1 MHPFLLTRR
10 QFAKAIGGL
19 VAACAV
25 PVVARTRTAN
35 VAVAGTRNGAAAGR
49 AFPAGFVW
57 GTATAAYQVEGATR
71 GEGRGESI
79 WDVYAHTP
87 GKIVDGATADVADD
101 DYHRYP
107 EDIALMRA
115 LGVGAYRF
123 SVAWPRI
130 FPDGSGRPNSKGVD
144 FYKRLVDALR
154 EAGIEPYCTLYHWD
168 LPEALQRKGGWQS
181 RDTAKAFADYAGY
194 MAGQLDG
201 RVAHFMTMNE
211 IRTFIDLGY
220 GSTSMAPGLGLKG
233 QVLAQ
238 ARHHALLGHGLAV
251 QAIRAATSA
260 KTKVG
265 SAEGIDAAMPA
276 FDAPEHVA
284 AARKAAV
291 EENAGYLTAMHT
303 GRYTDLYL
311 ETLGADA
318 PRSTPDEMRTIGS
331 RTDFQGLNIYTG
343 NYYLAAGNTR
353 GYEAVP
359 FPGSYPRMQSRWIQF
374 APDALYWGPKLMA
387 EELCIGDIYIT
398 ENGTSSMATPD
409 ADGRVPDIDRIMYL
423 RQYLGE
429 LQRAIADGAPVHGY
443 FLWSLLDNF
452 EWSRGYSER
461 FGITYVD
468 FATQKRTPKLSSQFY
483 REVIAGNAV

>member
-1 MHPFLLTRR
+1 MNTFLTRR
-10 QFAKAIGGL
+10 QFTKAIGAL

-25 PVVARTRTAN
+25 PMTTKTR
-35 VAVAGTRNGAAAGR
+35 AAIAALADAPSALATKR

-57 GTATAAYQVEGATR
+57 GTATAAYQVEGATQAD
-71 GEGRGESI
+71 GRGESI

-87 GKIVDGATADVADD
+87 GRIVDGGNADVADD

-115 LGVGAYRF
+115 LGAGAYRF

-130 FPDGSGRPNSKGVD
+130 FPDGTGKPDAKGVD
-144 FYKRLVDALR
+144 HYKRLVDALL
-154 EAGIEPYCTLYHWD
+154 AANIEPYCTLYHWD
-168 LPEALQRKGGWQS
+168 LPEALQRKGGWQN
-181 RDTAKAFADYAGY
+181 RDTAMAFADYAGT

-201 RVAHFMTMNE
+201 RVRHFITMNE
-211 IRTFIDLGY
+211 IRTFIDNGY
-220 GSTSMAPGLGLKG
+220 GGTAMAPGLGLKG
-233 QVLAQ
+233 QALAQ
-238 ARHHALLGHGLAV
+238 ARHYALLGHGLAV
-251 QAIRAATSA
+251 QAIRAATHA
-260 KTKVG
+260 KTQVG
-265 SAEGIDAAMPA
+265 SAEGIDAPMPVY
-276 FDAPEHVA
+276 DAPEHVA

-311 ETLGADA
+311 ATLGADA
-318 PRSTPDEMRTIGS
+318 PRFTAEEMRIIGS

-343 NYYLAAGNTR
+343 NYYLAADNAR

-359 FPGSYPRMQSRWIQF
+359 YPASYPRMQSKWIQF
-374 APDALYWGPKLMA
+374 TPDALYWGPKLMA
-387 EELCIGDIYIT
+387 EALRIGDIYIT
-398 ENGTSSMATPD
+398 ENGTSSTAAPD
-409 ADGRVPDIDRIMYL
+409 ADGRVLDIDRVMFL
-423 RQYLGE
+423 RQYLGQ
-429 LQRAIADGAPVHGY
+429 LQRGIADGAPVRGY

-468 FATQKRTPKLSSQFY
+468 FATQKRTPKLSSRFY
-483 REVIAGNAV
+483 HKVIASNAV

>member
-1 MHPFLLTRR
+1 MNPFLTRR
-10 QFAKAIGGL
+10 QFTKAIGGL

-25 PVVARTRTAN
+25 PLAAKSH
-35 VAVAGTRNGAAAGR
+35 AAAAALAGARNGPVAKR
-49 AFPAGFVW
+49 DFPGSFVW
-57 GTATAAYQVEGATR
+57 GTATAAYQVEGAV
-71 GEGRGESI
+71 EADGRGESI

-87 GKIVDGATADVADD
+87 GRIADGSNADVADD

-130 FPDGSGRPNSKGVD
+130 FPAGTGRPNPKGVD
-144 FYKRLVDALR
+144 FYKRLVDALHA
-154 EAGIEPYCTLYHWD
+154 AGIEPYCTLYHWD
-168 LPEALQRKGGWQS
+168 LPEALQRKGGWQN
-181 RDTAKAFADYAGY
+181 RDTAQAFADYAGY

-201 RVAHFMTMNE
+201 RVRHFMTMNE
-211 IRTFIDLGY
+211 ISTFIGNGY
-220 GSTSMAPGLGLKG
+220 GSTAMAPGLGLKG
-233 QVLAQ
+233 QALAQ
-238 ARHHALLGHGLAV
+238 ARHYALLGHGLAV
-251 QAIRAATSA
+251 QAIRVATGA
-260 KTKVG
+260 QTRVG
-265 SAEGIDAAMPA
+265 SAEGIDAPMPA

-311 ETLGADA
+311 QTLGADA
-318 PRSTPDEMRTIGS
+318 PKFTPDDMRIIGS

-343 NYYLAAGNTR
+343 NYYVAADNAR

-359 FPGSYPRMQSRWIQF
+359 FPGSYPRMQSHWIQF

-387 EELCIGDIYIT
+387 EELRIGEIYIT
-398 ENGTSSMATPD
+398 ENGTSSTAAPD
-409 ADGRVPDIDRIMYL
+409 ADGRVLDIDRVMFL

-429 LQRAIADGAPVHGY
+429 LQRGIADGAPVRGY

-483 REVIAGNAV
+483 RDVIASNAI

>member
-1 MHPFLLTRR
+1 MNPFLTRR
-10 QFAKAIGGL
+10 QFTKAIGGL
-19 VAACAV
+19 VAACAI
-25 PVVARTRTAN
+25 PVAAKTRAASAALPGTQNGTA
-35 VAVAGTRNGAAAGR
+35 AER

-57 GTATAAYQVEGATR
+57 GTATAAYQVEGATTAD
-71 GEGRGESI
+71 GRGESI
-79 WDVYAHTP
+79 WDVYARTP

-130 FPDGSGRPNSKGVD
+130 FPEGTGRPNPKGVD
-144 FYKRLVDALR
+144 FYKRLVDALH
-154 EAGIEPYCTLYHWD
+154 AANIEPYCTLYHWD
-168 LPEALQRKGGWQS
+168 LPEALQRKGGWQN

-201 RVAHFMTMNE
+201 RVKHFMTMNE
-211 IRTFIDLGY
+211 ISTFIGNGY
-220 GSTSMAPGLGLKG
+220 GGTTMAPGLGLKG
-233 QVLAQ
+233 QALQQ
-238 ARHHALLGHGLAV
+238 ARHYALLGHGLAV

-265 SAEGIDAAMPA
+265 SAEGINAAMPA

-311 ETLGADA
+311 KTLGPDA
-318 PRSTPDEMRTIGS
+318 PRFTPDEMRIIGS
-331 RTDFQGLNIYTG
+331 KTDFQGLNIYTG
-343 NYYLAAGNTR
+343 DYYIAADNAR

-359 FPGSYPRMQSRWIQF
+359 FPESYPHMQSRWIQF

-387 EELCIGDIYIT
+387 EELHVSDIYIT
-398 ENGTSSMATPD
+398 ENGTSSTAAPD
-409 ADGRVPDIDRIMYL
+409 ADGRVLDIDRVMFL

-429 LQRAIADGAPVHGY
+429 LQRGIAGGAPVRGY

-468 FATQKRTPKLSSQFY
+468 FATQKRTPKLSSRFY
-483 REVIAGNAV
+483 RDVIAGNAI

>member
-1 MHPFLLTRR
+1 MNLLLSRR
-10 QFAKAIGGL
+10 QFTRAVGGL

-25 PVVARTRTAN
+25 PMAARARAAGTA
-35 VAVAGTRNGAAAGR
+35 AAGTRSDAAKR
-49 AFPAGFVW
+49 AFPKGFVW
-57 GTATAAYQVEGATR
+57 GTATAAYQVEGAV
-71 GEGRGESI
+71 GADGRGESI

-87 GKIVDGATADVADD
+87 GRIVDGGNADVADD
-101 DYHRYP
+101 SYHRYP

-130 FPDGSGRPNSKGVD
+130 FPDGAGKPNPRGVD
-144 FYKRLVDALR
+144 FYRRLVDALR
-154 EAGIEPYCTLYHWD
+154 AANIEPYCTLYHWD
-168 LPEALQRKGGWQS
+168 LPEALQRKGGWRN
-181 RDTAKAFADYAGY
+181 RDTAQAFADYAGY

-201 RVAHFMTMNE
+201 RVRHFMTMNE
-211 IRTFIDLGY
+211 ISTFIGNGY
-220 GSTSMAPGLGLKG
+220 GSTAMAPGLGLKG
-233 QVLAQ
+233 QALQQ

-251 QAIRAATSA
+251 QAIRAATGA
-260 KTKVG
+260 RTRVG
-265 SAEGIDAAMPA
+265 SAEGIDAPMPA

-291 EENAGYLTAMHT
+291 EENAGYLTTMHT

-318 PRSTPDEMRTIGS
+318 PRFTPGDMRIIGS

-343 NYYLAAGNTR
+343 NYYIAADNAR

-359 FPGSYPRMQSRWIQF
+359 FPQSYPRMQSSWIRF

-387 EELCIGDIYIT
+387 EELHIGDIYIT
-398 ENGTSSMATPD
+398 ENGTSSTAAPD
-409 ADGRVPDIDRIMYL
+409 AEGRVPDIDRVMFL
-423 RQYLGE
+423 RQYLSE
-429 LQRAIADGAPVHGY
+429 LQRGIADGAPVRGY

-468 FATQKRTPKLSSQFY
+468 FATQRRTPKLSAQFY
-483 REVIAGNAV
+483 RGVIAGNAV

>member
-1 MHPFLLTRR
+1 VNPFMTRR
-10 QFAKAIGGL
+10 QFAKVIGGL

-25 PVVARTRTAN
+25 PAAAKTRA
-35 VAVAGTRNGAAAGR
+35 AAAAAMGAQNGATTKR

-57 GTATAAYQVEGATR
+57 GTATAAYQVEGAVR
-71 GEGRGESI
+71 ADGRGESI
-79 WDVYAHTP
+79 WDVYAHMP
-87 GKIVDGATADVADD
+87 GRIVDGATADVADD

-115 LGVGAYRF
+115 LGVGGYRF

-130 FPDGSGRPNSKGVD
+130 FPDGTGRPNAKGVD
-144 FYKRLVDALR
+144 FYKRLVDALH
-154 EAGIEPYCTLYHWD
+154 AANIEPYCTLYHWD
-168 LPEALQRKGGWQS
+168 LPEALQRKGGWQN

-201 RVAHFMTMNE
+201 RVRHFMTMNE
-211 IRTFIDLGY
+211 ISTFIGNGY
-220 GSTSMAPGLGLKG
+220 GSTAMAPGLALKG
-233 QVLAQ
+233 QALAQ

-251 QAIRAATSA
+251 QAIRAATNA

-265 SAEGIDAAMPA
+265 SAEGIDAPMPA

-318 PRSTPDEMRTIGS
+318 PKFTPEEMRIIGS
-331 RTDFQGLNIYTG
+331 KTDFQGLNIYTG
-343 NYYLAAGNTR
+343 NYYIAADNAR

-359 FPGSYPRMQSRWIQF
+359 FPQSYPRMQSDWIQF

-387 EELCIGDIYIT
+387 EELHISDIYIT
-398 ENGTSSMATPD
+398 ENGTSSTAAPD
-409 ADGRVPDIDRIMYL
+409 AEGRVLDIDRVMFL

-429 LQRAIADGAPVHGY
+429 LQRGIADGTPVRGY

-468 FATQKRTPKLSSQFY
+468 FATQQRTPKLSSRFY
-483 REVIAGNAV
+483 REVIERNAI

>member
-1 MHPFLLTRR
+1 MNLFLSRR
-10 QFAKAIGGL
+10 QFTKAVGGL

-25 PVVARTRTAN
+25 PLAPKTAAA
-35 VAVAGTRNGAAAGR
+35 AVGSPGAATARR
-49 AFPAGFVW
+49 AFSKGFVW
-57 GTATAAYQVEGATR
+57 GTATAAYQVEGAVR
-71 GEGRGESI
+71 ADGRGESI
-79 WDVYAHTP
+79 WDAYVHAP
-87 GKIVDGATADVADD
+87 GRIADGSNADVADD

-107 EDIALMRA
+107 EDIALMRG

-130 FPDGSGRPNSKGVD
+130 FPDGTGKPNAKGVD
-144 FYKRLVDALR
+144 FYKRLVDALH
-154 EAGIEPYCTLYHWD
+154 AANIEPYCTLYHWD
-168 LPEALQRKGGWQS
+168 LPEALQRKGGWQY

-201 RVAHFMTMNE
+201 RVRHFMTMNE
-211 IRTFIDLGY
+211 ISTFIGNGY
-220 GSTSMAPGLGLKG
+220 GSTAMAPGLGLKG
-233 QVLAQ
+233 QPLQQ

-251 QAIRAATSA
+251 QAIRATTSA
-260 KTKVG
+260 KTRVG
-265 SAEGIDAAMPA
+265 SAEGIDAPMPA

-311 ETLGADA
+311 KTLGADA
-318 PRSTPDEMRTIGS
+318 PKFTPEDMRIIGS
-331 RTDFQGLNIYTG
+331 KTDFQGLNIYTG
-343 NYYLAAGNTR
+343 NYYIAADNER

-359 FPGSYPRMQSRWIQF
+359 YPGSYPRMQSSWIQF

-387 EELCIGDIYIT
+387 EALGIGDIYIT
-398 ENGTSSMATPD
+398 ENGTSSTAAPD
-409 ADGRVPDIDRIMYL
+409 AEGRVLDVDRVMFL

-429 LQRAIADGAPVHGY
+429 LQCGIADGAPVRGY

-461 FGITYVD
+461 FGITWVD

-483 REVIAGNAV
+483 REVIARNAL